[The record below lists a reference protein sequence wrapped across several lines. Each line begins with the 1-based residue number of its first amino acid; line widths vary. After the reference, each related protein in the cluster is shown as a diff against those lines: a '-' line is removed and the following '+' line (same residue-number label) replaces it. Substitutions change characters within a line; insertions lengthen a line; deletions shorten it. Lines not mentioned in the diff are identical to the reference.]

1 MATLG
6 TGVDVLRSESFE
18 SFTNCSQLHELA
30 KTCDRQHEHETWT
43 MAKYHMA
50 CRKVAPDGAYNQM
63 FSAAIASCVAYACL
77 LPRHVRRAPPVKEDV
92 ASLTAV
98 ALQHRA
104 APQRLIPEYTQFF
117 TVSVFPVHIEKGI
130 CRQVA
135 SRGSTGAAGYVQGG
149 SSPTASFPPDGV
161 CARHARC
168 LAPSAAE

>member
-1 MATLG
+1 M
-6 TGVDVLRSESFE
+6 LRSESFE
-18 SFTNCSQLHELA
+18 SLTNCSQLHELA

-43 MAKYHMA
+43 MAKHHKA

-63 FSAAIASCVAYACL
+63 FSAAIASCVAHACL
-77 LPRHVRRAPPVKEDV
+77 LPRHLRRVLPVGGDV
-92 ASLTAV
+92 ASLAAV
-98 ALQHRA
+98 ARQHRA
-104 APQRLIPEYTQFF
+104 APQRLITEYKQFF
-117 TVSVFPVHIEKGI
+117 TVSVCPVHIEKGTS
-130 CRQVA
+130 RQVA